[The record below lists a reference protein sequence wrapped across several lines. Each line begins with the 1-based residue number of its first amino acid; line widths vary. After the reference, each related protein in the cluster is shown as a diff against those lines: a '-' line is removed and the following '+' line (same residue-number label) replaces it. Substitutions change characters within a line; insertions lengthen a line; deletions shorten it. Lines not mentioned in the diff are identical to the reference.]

1 MNFSIGPSDLLPSV
15 ENSLE
20 GVWNLEQ
27 QWALPLRASSFAQLE
42 RNPSIASVS
51 PGPLDAY
58 ALESDWT
65 DYFSCTQLG

>member
-42 RNPSIASVS
+42 RNPNIASVS
-51 PGPLDAY
+51 PGHRMHTPWSQTGQIIFRAHN
-58 ALESDWT
+58 
-65 DYFSCTQLG
+65 